1 MSLNVSLRLKKR
13 VSLLEETVSFIVN
26 LRLELQ
32 FRADNL
38 YSLLSSLSALAS
50 CRSLGFITESKEKL
64 KTDDSFSSVWR
75 ETVKG
80 SALPYRADEKEKLIS
95 MADFLGTSD
104 KETQSELL
112 NLYEKYFMTFLKKAE
127 IENEKYSKL
136 CVMLGFVSGMG
147 VFIMVV

>member
-1 MSLNVSLRLKKR
+1 MSSRLKKR

-32 FRADNL
+32 FRSDNL
-38 YSLLSSLSALAS
+38 YVLFSSLSALAS
-50 CRSLGFITESKEKL
+50 CRSLSFIRETAESL
-64 KTDDSFSSVWR
+64 RSDDSFSAVWR
-75 ETVKG
+75 ESVMK
-80 SALPYRADEKEKLIS
+80 SLLPYKAEEKEKLIS
-95 MADFLGTSD
+95 MADFLGASD

-112 NLYEKYFMTFLKKAE
+112 NLYEECFMMFLKKAE

>member
-1 MSLNVSLRLKKR
+1 MSLRLKKR

-38 YSLLSSLSALAS
+38 YALFSSLSALAS

-80 SALPYRADEKEKLIS
+80 SALPYKADEKEKLIS

-112 NLYEKYFMTFLKKAE
+112 NLYEEYFMTFLKKAE

>member
-1 MSLNVSLRLKKR
+1 MSLRLKKR

-38 YSLLSSLSALAS
+38 YSLFSSLSALAS

-112 NLYEKYFMTFLKKAE
+112 NLYEEYFMMFLKKAE

>member
-1 MSLNVSLRLKKR
+1 MSLRLKKR

-75 ETVKG
+75 ETVKY
-80 SALPYRADEKEKLIS
+80 SPLPYKADEKEE
-95 MADFLGTSD
+95 
-104 KETQSELL
+104 ETDE
-112 NLYEKYFMTFLKKAE
+112 TPAE
-127 IENEKYSKL
+127 VAHE
-136 CVMLGFVSGMG
+136 
-147 VFIMVV
+147 